1 LKWWLRAIAY
11 LLIPGLCLLLNLWL
25 SLCLLALAIFFL
37 EFAPRILMHWLKV
50 VRSGSG
56 EC

>member
-11 LLIPGLCLLLNLWL
+11 LAIPGLCLLLNLWL
-25 SLCLLALAIFFL
+25 SLGVLALAIFFL